1 MYYITVLGKSRLSTG
16 SYVFL
21 FLTGLISSM
30 GGFRVRKR
38 DVCAGMEA
46 DENILFSG
54 EMPSM
59 E

>member
-1 MYYITVLGKSRLSTG
+1 VLGKSRLSTG